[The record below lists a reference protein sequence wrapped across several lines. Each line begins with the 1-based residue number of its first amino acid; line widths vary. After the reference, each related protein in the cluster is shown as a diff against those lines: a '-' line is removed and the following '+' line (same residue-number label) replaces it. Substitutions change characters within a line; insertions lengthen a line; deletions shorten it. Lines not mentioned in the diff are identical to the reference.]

1 MSTKISTTD
10 LRNTDIEFEDISNG
24 TMFTEDGY
32 PTPYI
37 KMPIF
42 YVLDEEE
49 GDIVALSEV
58 EDNKFNA
65 IDLCGERYWFD
76 PDSIIHPIEKI
87 SITMK

>member
-1 MSTKISTTD
+1 MATKISTTD
-10 LRNTDIEFEDISNG
+10 LRNTDIEFEDVSNG
-24 TMFTEDGY
+24 TMFTTDGY

-42 YVLDEEE
+42 YVLNEEE
-49 GDIVALSEV
+49 SDIIALSEN

-65 IDLCGERYWFD
+65 IDLCGEKYWFD
-76 PDSIIHPIEKI
+76 EDSIIHPIEKI